1 METITPT
8 EYDCYGKVRP
18 LTISWSRIN
27 DWAKCRHRVK
37 LMFEGK
43 RSKLTN
49 ARNFLAGNLTD
60 HSMRHALENAS
71 KDPDGRLLSL
81 SVEEL
86 LAPLPGVWEKAIQSP
101 EKNTVFKWD
110 PKDPVADQKKILLKA
125 TESLEK
131 LHPILERNLLGRR
144 YIPEFRPK
152 EMPIIGI
159 PGPYGETAYIR
170 LFLAVD
176 CAVQVEEGSSG
187 DSSTLGKWGLYD
199 LKTTS
204 SVEYINKTLP
214 QLVFYDIA
222 FQALTRARPV
232 EHGLWAPLLDNPE
245 IKAEV
250 TDAHRDMVLNWIISY
265 CHSVW
270 AGEADFT
277 KDETN
282 CYTCPTRSACPK
294 VLTPLTKDEQGISRV
309 YFGHPEGM
317 MQNDGN

>member
-1 METITPT
+1 MEMITPT

-18 LTISWSRIN
+18 LTVSWSRIN
-27 DWAKCRHRVK
+27 DWAKCHHRVK

-49 ARNFLAGNLTD
+49 ARNFLVGNLTD
-60 HSMRHALENAS
+60 NSMRQALERS
-71 KDPDGRLLSL
+71 HKDPEGRLLSF
-81 SVEEL
+81 SIDEL
-86 LAPLPGVWEKAIQSP
+86 MAPLPAMWDKAISTP
-101 EKNTVFKWD
+101 ERNTIFKWD
-110 PKDPVADQKKILLKA
+110 AKDPVGDQQKLLLKA
-125 TESLEK
+125 QDALEK
-131 LHPILERNLLGRR
+131 LHPILEKNLLGRR
-144 YIPEFRPK
+144 FIPEFRPK

-176 CAVQVEEGSSG
+176 CAVQVEEDPAG
-187 DSSTLGKWGLYD
+187 DPHGLGKWGLYD

-222 FQALTRARPV
+222 FQALTRTQPV
-232 EHGLWAPLLDNPE
+232 DHGLWAPLLPNPE

-250 TDAHRDMVLNWIISY
+250 NDSHRVMVQNWIISY
-265 CHSVW
+265 CNSVW

-294 VLTPLTKDEQGISRV
+294 VITPLTKDEQGISRV
-309 YFGHPEGM
+309 YFGDREGM
-317 MQNDGN
+317 MQ